1 MFSYDAENRQDNVIT
16 TNAHIFSYNEMALT
30 NFFHHKARSKLLY
43 ENDITDTLCRN
54 IKHFSSHVILI

>member
-30 NFFHHKARSKLLY
+30 NLFHHKARSKLLMKMISQAHCV
-43 ENDITDTLCRN
+43 ET
-54 IKHFSSHVILI
+54 